1 MNYSGIQLE
10 DIANGPGIRTSL
22 FVSGCQFHWQNCFNQ
37 EAQDYNYGK
46 LYTQE
51 TEDLI
56 LSSMSNYTTGLSILG
71 GDPLWQ
77 NIDGMVKLISLCKKV
92 HELNKNI
99 WLWSGFTWEYIFPT
113 KARSLSNAT
122 LLVRQSLV
130 KNVNV
135 LVDGEFVE
143 SKKDLTLKFKG
154 SSNQRIIQVQPSLN
168 QNKIVLYEE

>member
-22 FVSGCQFHWQNCFNQ
+22 FVSGCQFHCQNCFNQ

-77 NIDGMVKLISLCKKV
+77 NIDGMVKLISLCKKSM
-92 HELNKNI
+92 N
-99 WLWSGFTWEYIFPT
+99 
-113 KARSLSNAT
+113 
-122 LLVRQSLV
+122 
-130 KNVNV
+130 
-135 LVDGEFVE
+135 
-143 SKKDLTLKFKG
+143 
-154 SSNQRIIQVQPSLN
+154 
-168 QNKIVLYEE
+168 